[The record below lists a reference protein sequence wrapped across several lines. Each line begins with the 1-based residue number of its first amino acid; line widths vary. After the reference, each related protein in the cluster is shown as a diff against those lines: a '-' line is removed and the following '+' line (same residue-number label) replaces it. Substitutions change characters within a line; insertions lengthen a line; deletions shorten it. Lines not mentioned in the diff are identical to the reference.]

1 MRIEYETELYHHGI
15 RGQKW
20 GVRRFQPYSYT
31 GPRKGGK
38 LGKEIGMAGKKAGK
52 AIASVGRKVGGAAA
66 ALGRKAGGAAKAKIA
81 QAKAN
86 ARVKKVEKMTAT
98 KSSFQKNYNKLTQEE
113 RDAAMKRFTDMQKI
127 SDMKAEDIKRYANYA
142 KSTFD
147 IIHNVK
153 GAADDVSTMLT
164 GKDIGENMKKD
175 SKLKEGTK
183 EWAEYQEKLAS
194 AEQKRA
200 MAEKTRAETESKIG
214 NGNMTKAER
223 VQDERNAELLRRKFA
238 KEDAEEARQNS
249 TSEKL
254 RREVVKASDFV
265 DDWRKDATPKL
276 KDAANKAKDYGQK
289 AADKAMD
296 YGQKAADKAKVY
308 GQKAADKAMDYGQKA
323 ADKAKVYGQKAA
335 EKASQSANAIK
346 AELNTSTNS
355 SFKKAAASFDPDTY
369 DWKPPGGGGNNKP
382 PQPPKPP
389 SGGNNP
395 PPAASPSLADAVKER
410 QAADKKNQKVYDAV
424 DNFTEELLRKNRKKL
439 GHSHLRGE
447 IVGAHH
453 VKIRYET
460 ELYHHGIRGQKWG
473 QRRFQNADGSLTSK
487 GKARYSSPKFKSS
500 ESSDSNRTGGGGGGG
515 GGDDELAQLE
525 AELAELTPGSA
536 EYSAKKQEIELLK
549 YHMSQS
555 YYNLPVMDA
564 NDHSATGKIK
574 YTADKLKYDEA
585 TRRDNLRNAH
595 DNMMYNMPKQVSEA
609 ANQLAYK
616 APIVGDKYRRA
627 KGNQKIDDLG
637 HQFFGDFA
645 SGKKSSNHASISE
658 GRKKKVTS
666 GGTSPSRRR
675 KSGASQVGNGMPSTI
690 PKKRPIG
697 RKKKV
702 TSGGMA
708 IRKRR
713 RSGASQVGNGMPSN
727 IRRY

>member
-52 AIASVGRKVGGAAA
+52 AIASVGRKVGGAV
-66 ALGRKAGGAAKAKIA
+66 KAKIA
-81 QAKAN
+81 QAKAD
-86 ARVKKVEKMTAT
+86 ARAKKVEKMTAT
-98 KSSFQKNYNKLTQEE
+98 KGSFQKNYNKLTQEE

-164 GKDIGENMKKD
+164 GKDIGENMKKE

-183 EWAEYQEKLAS
+183 EWADYQKTLAS
-194 AEQKRA
+194 AEESLAK
-200 MAEKTRAETESKIG
+200 AEKTRAETEKVLS
-214 NGNMTKAER
+214 NGKMTKAER

-296 YGQKAADKAKVY
+296 YGQKAADKAK
-308 GQKAADKAMDYGQKA
+308 DYGQKA
-323 ADKAKVYGQKAA
+323 VEKAKNAGERAADKAAQ
-335 EKASQSANAIK
+335 NAVK
-346 AELNTSTNS
+346 N
-355 SFKKAAASFDPDTY
+355 AAANFDYNSY
-369 DWKPPGGGGNNKP
+369 DWKNNKP
-382 PQPPKPP
+382 KDSSSKPKESP
-389 SGGNNP
+389 S
-395 PPAASPSLADAVKER
+395 SLADAVKER
-410 QAADKKNQKVYDAV
+410 QAVDKKNQKVYDAV

-439 GHSHLRGE
+439 GHSHLRGVV
-447 IVGAHH
+447 VGAER
-453 VKIRYET
+453 VSIRYET
-460 ELYHHGIRGQKWG
+460 ELCHHGIRGQKWG

-487 GKARYSSPKFKSS
+487 GKARYSSPKAKSS
-500 ESSDSNRTGGGGGGG
+500 ESNRTSGGGGGG

-525 AELAELTPGSA
+525 AELAELVPGSA
-536 EYSAKKQEIELLK
+536 EYSAKKREIEQLK
-549 YHMSQS
+549 KNMNTSAYHIPL
-555 YYNLPVMDA
+555 YDP

-574 YTADKLKYDEA
+574 YTADKLKYEEMVRKEDA
-585 TRRDNLRNAH
+585 AADGGSLPSRRRKPRASHTGNG
-595 DNMMYNMPKQVSEA
+595 MPSTVAK
-609 ANQLAYK
+609 K
-616 APIVGDKYRRA
+616 RPID
-627 KGNQKIDDLG
+627 
-637 HQFFGDFA
+637 
-645 SGKKSSNHASISE
+645 
-658 GRKKKVTS
+658 RKKKVTS
-666 GGTSPSRRR
+666 GGG
-675 KSGASQVGNGMPSTI
+675 KMF
-690 PKKRPIG
+690 
-697 RKKKV
+697 
-702 TSGGMA
+702 
-708 IRKRR
+708 KRR

-727 IRRY
+727 VRRH

>member
-52 AIASVGRKVGGAAA
+52 AIASVGRKVGGAI
-66 ALGRKAGGAAKAKIA
+66 GRGVKNKVAE
-81 QAKAN
+81 AKAN
-86 ARVKKVEKMTAT
+86 ARAKKVEKMTAT
-98 KSSFQKNYNKLTQEE
+98 KGSFQKNYNKLTQEE
-113 RDAAMKRFTDMQKI
+113 RDAAMKRFTDMQKL
-127 SDMKAEDIKRYANYA
+127 SDMKADDLKRYANYA

-164 GKDIGENMKKD
+164 GKDIGENMKKE

-183 EWAEYQEKLAS
+183 EWADYQKTLAS
-194 AEQKRA
+194 AEESRA
-200 MAEKTRAETESKIG
+200 KAEKTRAETEKVLS
-214 NGNMTKAER
+214 NGKMTKAER

-265 DDWRKDATPKL
+265 DDWRKDAAPKV
-276 KDAANKAKDYGQK
+276 KDAANKAKD
-289 AADKAMD
+289 
-296 YGQKAADKAKVY
+296 Y

-395 PPAASPSLADAVKER
+395 PPTTPPSLAGAVKQR
-410 QAADKKNQKVYDAV
+410 QQVDKKNQKVYDAV

-439 GHSHLRGE
+439 GHSHLRGVV
-447 IVGAHH
+447 VGAEH

-500 ESSDSNRTGGGGGGG
+500 ESSESNRTGGGGGGG

-574 YTADKLKYDEA
+574 YTADKLKFEEA
-585 TRRDNLRNAH
+585 TRRDDMRNAH

-616 APIVGDKYRRA
+616 APIIGDKYRRA

-645 SGKKSSNHASISE
+645 SGKQKSNQSSRPK
-658 GRKKKVTS
+658 GRKKKVAS
-666 GGTSPSRRR
+666 GGT
-675 KSGASQVGNGMPSTI
+675 T
-690 PKKRPIG
+690 
-697 RKKKV
+697 
-702 TSGGMA
+702 

-713 RSGASQVGNGMPSN
+713 RSGVSRVGNGMPSN
-727 IRRY
+727 IRRH

>member
-81 QAKAN
+81 QAKAD
-86 ARVKKVEKMTAT
+86 AHAKKVEKMTAT
-98 KSSFQKNYNKLTQEE
+98 KGSFQKNYNKLTQEE
-113 RDAAMKRFTDMQKI
+113 RDAAMKRFTDMQKL
-127 SDMKAEDIKRYANYA
+127 SDMKADDIKRYANYA

-183 EWAEYQEKLAS
+183 DWADYQRTMAD
-194 AEQKRA
+194 AEVKRA
-200 MAEKTRAETESKIG
+200 TAGKLRAETEEKLGSGK
-214 NGNMTKAER
+214 MTKAER

-265 DDWRKDATPKL
+265 DDWRKDAAPKV

-296 YGQKAADKAKVY
+296 YGQKAADKAK
-308 GQKAADKAMDYGQKA
+308 DYGQKA
-323 ADKAKVYGQKAA
+323 VEKAKNAGERAADKAAQ
-335 EKASQSANAIK
+335 NAVK
-346 AELNTSTNS
+346 N
-355 SFKKAAASFDPDTY
+355 AAANFDYNSY
-369 DWKPPGGGGNNKP
+369 DWKNNKP
-382 PQPPKPP
+382 K
-389 SGGNNP
+389 
-395 PPAASPSLADAVKER
+395 ASPSSLADAVKER
-410 QAADKKNQKVYDAV
+410 QATDKKNQKVYDAV

-439 GHSHLRGE
+439 GHSHLRGAV
-447 IVGAHH
+447 VGAER
-453 VKIRYET
+453 VSIRYET

-473 QRRFQNADGSLTSK
+473 QRIFQNADGSLTSK
-487 GKARYSSPKFKSS
+487 GKSRYSSPKFKSS
-500 ESSDSNRTGGGGGGG
+500 ESSESNRTGG

-536 EYSAKKQEIELLK
+536 EYSSKKLEIEMLK
-549 YHMSQS
+549 KNMNTSAYHIPLYDPHDQ
-555 YYNLPVMDA
+555 
-564 NDHSATGKIK
+564 SATGKIK
-574 YTADKLKYDEA
+574 YTADKLRYEEMVRKED
-585 TRRDNLRNAH
+585 
-595 DNMMYNMPKQVSEA
+595 A
-609 ANQLAYK
+609 AA
-616 APIVGDKYRRA
+616 D
-627 KGNQKIDDLG
+627 
-637 HQFFGDFA
+637 
-645 SGKKSSNHASISE
+645 
-658 GRKKKVTS
+658 
-666 GGTSPSRRR
+666 GGTLPSRRR
-675 KSGASQVGNGMPSTI
+675 KPGASHTSNGIPSTI
-690 PKKRPIG
+690 AKKRPIG

-702 TSGGMA
+702 LSGGTT

-713 RSGASQVGNGMPSN
+713 RSGASQVGNVQRSDETKK
-727 IRRY
+727 

>member
-81 QAKAN
+81 QVKAD
-86 ARVKKVEKMTAT
+86 ARAKKVEKMTAT
-98 KSSFQKNYNKLTQEE
+98 KGSFQKNYNKLTQEE
-113 RDAAMKRFTDMQKI
+113 RDAAMKRFTDMQKL
-127 SDMKAEDIKRYANYA
+127 SDMKADDLKRYANYA

-183 EWAEYQEKLAS
+183 DWADYQRTMADAEVKRATAGKLRVETEEKL
-194 AEQKRA
+194 
-200 MAEKTRAETESKIG
+200 G
-214 NGNMTKAER
+214 NGKMTKAER
-223 VQDERNAELLRRKFA
+223 AQDERDAELLRRKFA
-238 KEDAEEARQNS
+238 KEDAEAARQNS
-249 TSEKL
+249 ASEKL

-289 AADKAMD
+289 AAETAKD
-296 YGQKAADKAKVY
+296 YGQKAVEKTKNAVNRASDKAT
-308 GQKAADKAMDYGQKA
+308 Q
-323 ADKAKVYGQKAA
+323 
-335 EKASQSANAIK
+335 NAVK
-346 AELNTSTNS
+346 N
-355 SFKKAAASFDPDTY
+355 AAANFDYNSY
-369 DWKPPGGGGNNKP
+369 DWKNNKP
-382 PQPPKPP
+382 KE
-389 SGGNNP
+389 S
-395 PPAASPSLADAVKER
+395 SSSLADAVKER

-439 GHSHLRGE
+439 GHSHPRGE
-447 IVGAHH
+447 IVGAPH
-453 VKIRYET
+453 VRIRYET

-500 ESSDSNRTGGGGGGG
+500 ESSESNRTGGGGGGG

-549 YHMSQS
+549 KNMNTSAYHI
-555 YYNLPVMDA
+555 PVYDP
-564 NDHSATGKIK
+564 NDQSATGKIK
-574 YTADKLKYDEA
+574 YTADKLRYEEMVRKEDA
-585 TRRDNLRNAH
+585 AADGGSLPSRRRKPRSSHTGNG
-595 DNMMYNMPKQVSEA
+595 MPSTV
-609 ANQLAYK
+609 
-616 APIVGDKYRRA
+616 A
-627 KGNQKIDDLG
+627 KKRPND
-637 HQFFGDFA
+637 
-645 SGKKSSNHASISE
+645 
-658 GRKKKVTS
+658 RKKKVTS
-666 GGTSPSRRR
+666 GG
-675 KSGASQVGNGMPSTI
+675 G
-690 PKKRPIG
+690 
-697 RKKKV
+697 KV
-702 TSGGMA
+702 F
-708 IRKRR
+708 KRR
-713 RSGASQVGNGMPSN
+713 RSGSSQVGTGMPSS
-727 IRRY
+727 IRRR

>member
-38 LGKEIGMAGKKAGK
+38 LGKEIGMTGKKAGK
-52 AIASVGRKVGGAAA
+52 TIASVGRKVGGAAA

-81 QAKAN
+81 QAKAD
-86 ARVKKVEKMTAT
+86 ARAKKVEKMTAT
-98 KSSFQKNYNKLTQEE
+98 KGSFQKNYNKLTQEE
-113 RDAAMKRFTDMQKI
+113 RDAAMKRFTDMQKL
-127 SDMKAEDIKRYANYA
+127 SDMKADDIKRYANYA

-164 GKDIGENMKKD
+164 GKNIGENMKKD

-183 EWAEYQEKLAS
+183 DWADYQKTLAS
-194 AEQKRA
+194 AEESRA
-200 MAEKTRAETESKIG
+200 KAEKTRAETEKVLS
-214 NGNMTKAER
+214 NGKMTKAER

-254 RREVVKASDFV
+254 RREVVKAGDFV
-265 DDWRKDATPKL
+265 DEWRKDAAPKV

-296 YGQKAADKAKVY
+296 YGQKVVDKAK
-308 GQKAADKAMDYGQKA
+308 DYGQKA
-323 ADKAKVYGQKAA
+323 VEKAKNAGERAADKAAANLDYNSYG
-335 EKASQSANAIK
+335 
-346 AELNTSTNS
+346 
-355 SFKKAAASFDPDTY
+355 
-369 DWKPPGGGGNNKP
+369 WKNNKP
-382 PQPPKPP
+382 KD
-389 SGGNNP
+389 S
-395 PPAASPSLADAVKER
+395 SSSLADAVKER

-439 GHSHLRGE
+439 GHSHLRGVV
-447 IVGAHH
+447 VGAEH
-453 VKIRYET
+453 VRIRYET

-487 GKARYSSPKFKSS
+487 GKARYSPPKFKSS
-500 ESSDSNRTGGGGGGG
+500 ESSETNRTGGGGGGG

-536 EYSAKKQEIELLK
+536 EYSLKKQEIEMFK
-549 YHMSQS
+549 KNRNTSAYHI
-555 YYNLPVMDA
+555 PVYDP

-574 YTADKLKYDEA
+574 YTADKLKWEEMVRKED
-585 TRRDNLRNAH
+585 
-595 DNMMYNMPKQVSEA
+595 A
-609 ANQLAYK
+609 AADGSTL
-616 APIVGDKYRRA
+616 
-627 KGNQKIDDLG
+627 
-637 HQFFGDFA
+637 
-645 SGKKSSNHASISE
+645 
-658 GRKKKVTS
+658 
-666 GGTSPSRRR
+666 PSRRR
-675 KSGASQVGNGMPSTI
+675 KHGASQTGNGMSSTVA
-690 PKKRPIG
+690 KKRPIG

-702 TSGGMA
+702 TSGGTA

-727 IRRY
+727 VRRH

>member
-81 QAKAN
+81 QAKVD
-86 ARVKKVEKMTAT
+86 ARAKKVEKMTAT

-113 RDAAMKRFTDMQKI
+113 RDAAMKRFTDMQKL
-127 SDMKAEDIKRYANYA
+127 SDMKADDLKRYASYA

-183 EWAEYQEKLAS
+183 DWADYQKTLAS
-194 AEQKRA
+194 AEESRA
-200 MAEKTRAETESKIG
+200 KAEKTRAETEKVLS
-214 NGNMTKAER
+214 NGKMTKAER

-265 DDWRKDATPKL
+265 DDWRKDATPKI
-276 KDAANKAKDYGQK
+276 KDAANKAKD
-289 AADKAMD
+289 
-296 YGQKAADKAKVY
+296 Y

-395 PPAASPSLADAVKER
+395 PPAASPSLAGAVKER
-410 QAADKKNQKVYDAV
+410 QAVDKKNQKVYDAV

-439 GHSHLRGE
+439 GHSHLRGVV
-447 IVGAHH
+447 VGAEH

-473 QRRFQNADGSLTSK
+473 QRIFQNADGSLTSK
-487 GKARYSSPKFKSS
+487 GKARYSSPKVKSS
-500 ESSDSNRTGGGGGGG
+500 ESNRTGSGGGGG

-525 AELAELTPGSA
+525 AELAELVPGSA
-536 EYSAKKQEIELLK
+536 EYSAKKRKIEQLK
-549 YHMSQS
+549 KNMNTSAYHIPL
-555 YYNLPVMDA
+555 YDP
-564 NDHSATGKIK
+564 NDQSATGKIK
-574 YTADKLKYDEA
+574 YTADKLKYEEMVRKEDA
-585 TRRDNLRNAH
+585 TTD
-595 DNMMYNMPKQVSEA
+595 
-609 ANQLAYK
+609 
-616 APIVGDKYRRA
+616 
-627 KGNQKIDDLG
+627 
-637 HQFFGDFA
+637 
-645 SGKKSSNHASISE
+645 
-658 GRKKKVTS
+658 
-666 GGTSPSRRR
+666 GGSLPSKRR
-675 KSGASQVGNGMPSTI
+675 KPRASHTGNGMPSTVF
-690 PKKRPIG
+690 KKRPID
-697 RKKKV
+697 RKKKA
-702 TSGGMA
+702 TSGGGKVF
-708 IRKRR
+708 KRR

-727 IRRY
+727 IRRR

>member
-81 QAKAN
+81 QAKAD
-86 ARVKKVEKMTAT
+86 ARAKKVEKMTAT
-98 KSSFQKNYNKLTQEE
+98 KGSFQKNYNKLTQEE
-113 RDAAMKRFTDMQKI
+113 RDAAMKRFTDMQKL
-127 SDMKAEDIKRYANYA
+127 SDMKADDIKRYANYA

-164 GKDIGENMKKD
+164 GKDIGENMKKE

-183 EWAEYQEKLAS
+183 DWADYQRTMAD
-194 AEQKRA
+194 AEVKRA
-200 MAEKTRAETESKIG
+200 TAGKLRAETEEKLG
-214 NGNMTKAER
+214 NGKMTKAER
-223 VQDERNAELLRRKFA
+223 VQDERNAELLRRKFD
-238 KEDAEEARQNS
+238 KEDAEAARQNS

-254 RREVVKASDFV
+254 RREVVKAGDFV
-265 DDWRKDATPKL
+265 DEWRKDAAPKL

-308 GQKAADKAMDYGQKA
+308 GQKAA
-323 ADKAKVYGQKAA
+323 

-346 AELNTSTNS
+346 SELNTSTNS

-395 PPAASPSLADAVKER
+395 PPAASPSLAGAVKER
-410 QAADKKNQKVYDAV
+410 QAVDKKNQKVYDAV

-439 GHSHLRGE
+439 GHSHLRGVV
-447 IVGAHH
+447 VGAEH
-453 VKIRYET
+453 VRICYET

-500 ESSDSNRTGGGGGGG
+500 KTSETNRTGGGGGGG

-536 EYSAKKQEIELLK
+536 EYSAKKQDIELLK
-549 YHMSQS
+549 YQMSQS
-555 YYNLPVMDA
+555 YYNLPVMEA

-574 YTADKLKYDEA
+574 YTADKLKFEEA
-585 TRRDNLRNAH
+585 TRRDDMRNAH
-595 DNMMYNMPKQVSEA
+595 DNMMYNMPKQVSDA

-645 SGKKSSNHASISE
+645 SGKQKSQHASIPE

-666 GGTSPSRRR
+666 GGTTPSRRS

-702 TSGGMA
+702 TSGGTA

-713 RSGASQVGNGMPSN
+713 RSGASQAGNGMPSN
-727 IRRY
+727 IRRH

>member
-81 QAKAN
+81 QAKAD
-86 ARVKKVEKMTAT
+86 ARAKKVEKMTAT
-98 KSSFQKNYNKLTQEE
+98 KGSFQKNYNKLTQEE
-113 RDAAMKRFTDMQKI
+113 RDAAMKRFTDMQKL
-127 SDMKAEDIKRYANYA
+127 SDMKADDLKRYANYA

-183 EWAEYQEKLAS
+183 DWADYQKTLAS
-194 AEQKRA
+194 AEESRA
-200 MAEKTRAETESKIG
+200 KAEKTRAETEKVLS
-214 NGNMTKAER
+214 NGKMTKAER

-296 YGQKAADKAKVY
+296 YGQKAADKAK
-308 GQKAADKAMDYGQKA
+308 DYGQKA
-323 ADKAKVYGQKAA
+323 IEKAKNAGERAADKAAQ
-335 EKASQSANAIK
+335 NAVK
-346 AELNTSTNS
+346 N
-355 SFKKAAASFDPDTY
+355 AAANFDYNSY
-369 DWKPPGGGGNNKP
+369 DWKNNKP
-382 PQPPKPP
+382 KD
-389 SGGNNP
+389 S
-395 PPAASPSLADAVKER
+395 SSSLAGAVKER
-410 QAADKKNQKVYDAV
+410 QAVDKKNQKVYDAV

-439 GHSHLRGE
+439 GHSHLRGVV
-447 IVGAHH
+447 VGAEH
-453 VKIRYET
+453 VRIRYET

-500 ESSDSNRTGGGGGGG
+500 ESSESNRTGGGGGGG

-585 TRRDNLRNAH
+585 TRRDDLRNAH

-616 APIVGDKYRRA
+616 APIIGDKYRRA

-645 SGKKSSNHASISE
+645 SGKKSSKRASIPE

-666 GGTSPSRRR
+666 GGT
-675 KSGASQVGNGMPSTI
+675 
-690 PKKRPIG
+690 
-697 RKKKV
+697 
-702 TSGGMA
+702 A

-727 IRRY
+727 VRRH

>member
-38 LGKEIGMAGKKAGK
+38 LGKEIGLAGKKAGK

-66 ALGRKAGGAAKAKIA
+66 TLGRKVGGAAKAKIA
-81 QAKAN
+81 QAKVD
-86 ARVKKVEKMTAT
+86 ARAKKVEKMTAT

-113 RDAAMKRFTDMQKI
+113 RDAAMKRFTDMQKL
-127 SDMKAEDIKRYANYA
+127 SDMKADDLKRYASYA

-183 EWAEYQEKLAS
+183 DWADYQKTLAS
-194 AEQKRA
+194 AEESRA
-200 MAEKTRAETESKIG
+200 KAEKTRAETEKVLS
-214 NGNMTKAER
+214 NGKMTKAER

-265 DDWRKDATPKL
+265 DDWRKDATPKI

-296 YGQKAADKAKVY
+296 YGQKAADKAK
-308 GQKAADKAMDYGQKA
+308 DYGQKA
-323 ADKAKVYGQKAA
+323 VEKAKNAGERAADKATQ
-335 EKASQSANAIK
+335 NAVK
-346 AELNTSTNS
+346 N
-355 SFKKAAASFDPDTY
+355 AAANFDYNSY
-369 DWKPPGGGGNNKP
+369 DWKNNKP
-382 PQPPKPP
+382 KK
-389 SGGNNP
+389 S
-395 PPAASPSLADAVKER
+395 SSSLADAVKER
-410 QAADKKNQKVYDAV
+410 QATDKKNQKVYDAV

-439 GHSHLRGE
+439 GHSHLRGVV
-447 IVGAHH
+447 VGAEH
-453 VKIRYET
+453 VRIRYET

-487 GKARYSSPKFKSS
+487 GKARYSSPKAKSS
-500 ESSDSNRTGGGGGGG
+500 ESNRTGSGGGGG

-525 AELAELTPGSA
+525 AELAELVPGSA
-536 EYSAKKQEIELLK
+536 EYSAKKWEIEQLK
-549 YHMSQS
+549 KNMNTSAYHIPL
-555 YYNLPVMDA
+555 YDP
-564 NDHSATGKIK
+564 NDQSATGKIK
-574 YTADKLKYDEA
+574 YTADKLKYEEMVRKED
-585 TRRDNLRNAH
+585 
-595 DNMMYNMPKQVSEA
+595 A
-609 ANQLAYK
+609 AA
-616 APIVGDKYRRA
+616 D
-627 KGNQKIDDLG
+627 
-637 HQFFGDFA
+637 
-645 SGKKSSNHASISE
+645 SGSL
-658 GRKKKVTS
+658 
-666 GGTSPSRRR
+666 PSRRR
-675 KSGASQVGNGMPSTI
+675 KPRASHTGNGMPSTVF
-690 PKKRPIG
+690 KKRPID
-697 RKKKV
+697 RKKKA
-702 TSGGMA
+702 TSGGGKVF
-708 IRKRR
+708 KRR
-713 RSGASQVGNGMPSN
+713 RSGASQVGTGIPSS
-727 IRRY
+727 IRRR

>member
-20 GVRRFQPYSYT
+20 GIRRFQPYSYT

-52 AIASVGRKVGGAAA
+52 AIASVGRKVGGAI
-66 ALGRKAGGAAKAKIA
+66 GRGVKNKVAE
-81 QAKAN
+81 AKAN
-86 ARVKKVEKMTAT
+86 ARAKKVEKMTAT

-113 RDAAMKRFTDMQKI
+113 RDAVMKRFADMQKL
-127 SDMKAEDIKRYANYA
+127 SDMKADDIKRYANYA

-164 GKDIGENMKKD
+164 GKDIGENMKKE

-183 EWAEYQEKLAS
+183 EWAEYQDKLAS

-223 VQDERNAELLRRKFA
+223 VQDERDAELLRRKFA
-238 KEDAEEARQNS
+238 KEDAEAARQNS
-249 TSEKL
+249 ASEKL
-254 RREVVKASDFV
+254 RREVVKAGDFV

-308 GQKAADKAMDYGQKA
+308 GQKAA
-323 ADKAKVYGQKAA
+323 
-335 EKASQSANAIK
+335 EKASQTANAIK
-346 AELNTSTNS
+346 SELNTSTNS

-369 DWKPPGGGGNNKP
+369 DWKNPPNNNP
-382 PQPPKPP
+382 PTTPPKPP

-395 PPAASPSLADAVKER
+395 PPTTPPSLAGAVKQR
-410 QAADKKNQKVYDAV
+410 QQVDKKNQKVYDEV
-424 DNFTEELLRKNRKKL
+424 DDYTQELLRKNRKKL
-439 GHSHLRGE
+439 GHSHLRGVV
-447 IVGAHH
+447 VGAEHI
-453 VKIRYET
+453 KIRYET

-500 ESSDSNRTGGGGGGG
+500 ESSESNRTGGGGGGG

-525 AELAELTPGSA
+525 AKLEELVPDTPEYKDLSRQIEILKRSKTESA
-536 EYSAKKQEIELLK
+536 
-549 YHMSQS
+549 
-555 YYNLPVMDA
+555 YNIPLYDP
-564 NDHSATGKIK
+564 NDQSATGKIK
-574 YTADKLKYDEA
+574 YTADKIKYEEMKRKEDLKTVGD
-585 TRRDNLRNAH
+585 TLLNKVPKVMSD
-595 DNMMYNMPKQVSEA
+595 DVNMA
-609 ANQLAYK
+609 LYK
-616 APIVGDKYRRA
+616 APIIGDKYRRA

-645 SGKKSSNHASISE
+645 SGKQKSNQSSRPK

-666 GGTSPSRRR
+666 GGT
-675 KSGASQVGNGMPSTI
+675 AM
-690 PKKRPIG
+690 
-697 RKKKV
+697 
-702 TSGGMA
+702 
-708 IRKRR
+708 RKRR

-727 IRRY
+727 IRRH

>member
-52 AIASVGRKVGGAAA
+52 AIASVGRKI
-66 ALGRKAGGAAKAKIA
+66 GGAAKAKIA
-81 QAKAN
+81 QVKAN
-86 ARVKKVEKMTAT
+86 ARAKKVEKMTAT
-98 KSSFQKNYNKLTQEE
+98 KGSFQKNYNKLTQEE
-113 RDAAMKRFTDMQKI
+113 RDAAMKRFTDMQKL
-127 SDMKAEDIKRYANYA
+127 SDMKADDIKRYANYA

-183 EWAEYQEKLAS
+183 DWADYQRTMAD
-194 AEQKRA
+194 AEVKRA
-200 MAEKTRAETESKIG
+200 TAGKLRAETEEKLGSGK
-214 NGNMTKAER
+214 MTKAER

-265 DDWRKDATPKL
+265 DDWRKDAAPKV

-296 YGQKAADKAKVY
+296 YGQKAADKAK
-308 GQKAADKAMDYGQKA
+308 DYGQKA
-323 ADKAKVYGQKAA
+323 VEKAKNAGERAADKAAQ
-335 EKASQSANAIK
+335 NAVK
-346 AELNTSTNS
+346 N
-355 SFKKAAASFDPDTY
+355 AAANFDYNSY
-369 DWKPPGGGGNNKP
+369 DWKNNKP
-382 PQPPKPP
+382 K
-389 SGGNNP
+389 
-395 PPAASPSLADAVKER
+395 ASPSSLADAVKER
-410 QAADKKNQKVYDAV
+410 QATDKKNQKVYDAV

-439 GHSHLRGE
+439 GHSHLRGVV
-447 IVGAHH
+447 VGAER
-453 VKIRYET
+453 VSIRYET

-487 GKARYSSPKFKSS
+487 DKSRYSSPKFKSS
-500 ESSDSNRTGGGGGGG
+500 ESSESNRTGGGGGGG

-536 EYSAKKQEIELLK
+536 EYSSKKLEIEMLK
-549 YHMSQS
+549 KNTNTSAYHIPLYDPHDQ
-555 YYNLPVMDA
+555 
-564 NDHSATGKIK
+564 SATGKIK
-574 YTADKLKYDEA
+574 YTADKLRYEEMVRKED
-585 TRRDNLRNAH
+585 
-595 DNMMYNMPKQVSEA
+595 A
-609 ANQLAYK
+609 AA
-616 APIVGDKYRRA
+616 D
-627 KGNQKIDDLG
+627 
-637 HQFFGDFA
+637 
-645 SGKKSSNHASISE
+645 
-658 GRKKKVTS
+658 
-666 GGTSPSRRR
+666 GGTLPSRRR
-675 KSGASQVGNGMPSTI
+675 KLGASHTSNGNPSTI
-690 PKKRPIG
+690 AKKRPIG

-702 TSGGMA
+702 LSGGTT

-713 RSGASQVGNGMPSN
+713 RSGASQVGNVQRSDETKKN
-727 IRRY
+727 ET

>member
-52 AIASVGRKVGGAAA
+52 AIASVGRKI
-66 ALGRKAGGAAKAKIA
+66 GGAAKAKIA

-86 ARVKKVEKMTAT
+86 ARAKKVEKMTAT
-98 KSSFQKNYNKLTQEE
+98 KGSFQKNYNKLTQEE
-113 RDAAMKRFTDMQKI
+113 RDAAMKRFTDMQKL

-164 GKDIGENMKKD
+164 GKNIGENMKKEGP
-175 SKLKEGTK
+175 LKEGTK
-183 EWAEYQEKLAS
+183 DWADYQKTLAS
-194 AEQKRA
+194 AEESRA
-200 MAEKTRAETESKIG
+200 KAEKTRAETEKVLS
-214 NGNMTKAER
+214 NGKMTKAER

-296 YGQKAADKAKVY
+296 YGQKAADKAK
-308 GQKAADKAMDYGQKA
+308 D
-323 ADKAKVYGQKAA
+323 YGQKAA
-335 EKASQSANAIK
+335 EKASQTANAIK
-346 AELNTSTNS
+346 SELNTSTNS

-369 DWKPPGGGGNNKP
+369 DWKPPGGGGNNKL

-395 PPAASPSLADAVKER
+395 PPAASPSLAGAVKQR
-410 QAADKKNQKVYDAV
+410 QQVDKKNQKVYDAV

-439 GHSHLRGE
+439 GHSHLRGVV
-447 IVGAHH
+447 VGAEH
-453 VKIRYET
+453 VRICYET

-487 GKARYSSPKFKSS
+487 GKSRYSSPKFKSS
-500 ESSDSNRTGGGGGGG
+500 ESSESNRTGGGGGG

-536 EYSAKKQEIELLK
+536 EYSAKKLEIESLK
-549 YHMSQS
+549 KNMNTSAYHI
-555 YYNLPVMDA
+555 PVYDP
-564 NDHSATGKIK
+564 NDQSATGKIK
-574 YTADKLKYDEA
+574 YTADKLKYEEMVRKEDAA
-585 TRRDNLRNAH
+585 TD
-595 DNMMYNMPKQVSEA
+595 
-609 ANQLAYK
+609 
-616 APIVGDKYRRA
+616 
-627 KGNQKIDDLG
+627 
-637 HQFFGDFA
+637 
-645 SGKKSSNHASISE
+645 
-658 GRKKKVTS
+658 
-666 GGTSPSRRR
+666 GGSLPSKRR
-675 KSGASQVGNGMPSTI
+675 KSGASQVGDGMPSTVA
-690 PKKRPIG
+690 KKRPND

-702 TSGGMA
+702 TSGGG
-708 IRKRR
+708 RVFKRR

-727 IRRY
+727 VRRH

>member
-81 QAKAN
+81 QAKAD
-86 ARVKKVEKMTAT
+86 ARAKKVEKMTAT
-98 KSSFQKNYNKLTQEE
+98 KGSFQKNYNKLTQEE

-164 GKDIGENMKKD
+164 GKDIGENMKKE

-183 EWAEYQEKLAS
+183 DWAEYQKTLAS
-194 AEQKRA
+194 AEESRA
-200 MAEKTRAETESKIG
+200 KAEKTRAETEKVLS
-214 NGNMTKAER
+214 NGKMTKAER

-308 GQKAADKAMDYGQKA
+308 GQKAA
-323 ADKAKVYGQKAA
+323 
-335 EKASQSANAIK
+335 EKASQTANAIK
-346 AELNTSTNS
+346 SELNTSTNS

-395 PPAASPSLADAVKER
+395 PPAASPSLAGAVKER
-410 QAADKKNQKVYDAV
+410 QAVDKKNQKVYDAV

-439 GHSHLRGE
+439 GHSHLRGVV
-447 IVGAHH
+447 VGAEH
-453 VKIRYET
+453 VRIRYET

-500 ESSDSNRTGGGGGGG
+500 ESSESNRIGGGGGGG
-515 GGDDELAQLE
+515 GEDDELAQLQV
-525 AELAELTPGSA
+525 ELEGLVPGTPEYKAVSEQIEILKRSKTESA
-536 EYSAKKQEIELLK
+536 
-549 YHMSQS
+549 
-555 YYNLPVMDA
+555 YNIPLYDP
-564 NDHSATGKIK
+564 NDQSATGKIK
-574 YTADKLKYDEA
+574 YTADKLKYEEMVRQEDYKA
-585 TRRDNLRNAH
+585 VGKLLLNKTPKNISD
-595 DNMMYNMPKQVSEA
+595 DVNMA
-609 ANQLAYK
+609 LYK
-616 APIVGDKYRRA
+616 APIIGDKYRRA

-645 SGKKSSNHASISE
+645 SGKQKSQHASLSE

-675 KSGASQVGNGMPSTI
+675 KSGASQVGNGMPS
-690 PKKRPIG
+690 
-697 RKKKV
+697 
-702 TSGGMA
+702 
-708 IRKRR
+708 
-713 RSGASQVGNGMPSN
+713 N